1 MQEAFLELA
10 GGGPTAGIEFAA
22 FLQPDLCETNH
33 YPAEQAQGKGRLGV
47 ADPALIFTQRHVQ
60 SVMQAA
66 LDDPIASFE
75 FEKAQR
81 IQLLE
86 GEAADEINDFGG
98 LFTLASDPAPQPRY
112 GLNSGKAHL
121 LRGGI
126 LAVQAPDFVSPPVVL
141 PRHGVGGRGGL
152 RGKSAAR

>member
-1 MQEAFLELA
+1 MELA

-86 GEAADEINDFGG
+86 GEAADEIDDFGG
-98 LFTLASDPAPQPRY
+98 LFTLAPDPASQP
-112 GLNSGKAHL
+112 GDALNSGKAHL
-121 LRGGI
+121 LRAGI
-126 LAVQAPDFVSPPVVL
+126 LAIQHPDFASAPVALSGHEV
-141 PRHGVGGRGGL
+141 GVRGGL
-152 RGKSAAR
+152 RGKNAVR

>member
-1 MQEAFLELA
+1 MQEALLELA
-10 GGGPTAGIEFAA
+10 SGGPAAGIEFAA

-86 GEAADEINDFGG
+86 GEAADELDDFGG

-121 LRGGI
+121 LRVGI
-126 LAVQAPDFVSPPVVL
+126 LAVQDPDFVSPPVVL